1 MTNKQPLVTF
11 NETYRDTF
19 PHYYDYATAI
29 QKIKEILVKN
39 IGEDFQ
45 QYATEVE
52 IEEVEQTIEQLLIQ
66 NNGEVELLATVYD
79 HVAST
84 VIKYTEAEKYKVTP
98 TLINNIFY
106 FPKYQVAIV
115 KIPIYQSHEDF
126 EEEFIFAKNDQSL
139 LAFLNYITEKQRSQM
154 LEGIHLLTDSED
166 GLERTSEKVTHQ
178 ISRNDIL
185 LKEDVKT
192 DIFRSIDEFFLKSG
206 QFFKQYDIPYK
217 RGILLYGSPGNG
229 KTTLVKSIAGSVSA
243 PIVYWQITEYTSSY
257 SINEV
262 FTTVTKM
269 APMILVIEDIDSMP
283 LESRSV
289 FLNTLDG
296 ATSKEG
302 IFLIGTTNYPEKID
316 PALINRAGRFDRAY
330 EIKQP
335 DDELRKSYL
344 QKKGLSQF
352 INTNE
357 LDRLTQKTKGLSIAQ
372 LNELY
377 MSVALQW
384 HYEKQVDIDKIV
396 SDLQENQKRTIKND
410 WESDEHPGQV
420 GF

>member
-1 MTNKQPLVTF
+1 MKNKQPLIIF
-11 NETYRDTF
+11 KEINRNTF

-29 QKIKEILVKN
+29 DKIKEILTGKL
-39 IGEDFQ
+39 GKDFKQ
-45 QYATEVE
+45 FSSEVQIEE
-52 IEEVEQTIEQLLIQ
+52 IENTLEQLLTE
-66 NNGEVELLATVYD
+66 NTGEVEWLATVYD

-84 VIKYTEAEKYKVTP
+84 TIKYTNEEKYIVTP
-98 TLINNIFY
+98 TLNNNVFY
-106 FPKYQVAIV
+106 FPTYGVAIV
-115 KIPIYQSHEDF
+115 KIPIYQSHEDY
-126 EEEFIFAKNDQSL
+126 EEDFIFAKNDQCIL
-139 LAFLNYITEKQRSQM
+139 DFLNYLTEIQRSQM
-154 LEGIHLLTDSED
+154 LKGVHVLTDTED
-166 GLERTSEKVTHQ
+166 GLDRTNEQ
-178 ISRNDIL
+178 ITQQIHREDVL
-185 LKEDVKT
+185 LEEHVKT

-206 QFFKQYDIPYK
+206 AFFKEYNIPYK

-243 PIVYWQITEYTSSY
+243 PIVYWQITEYTTSY
-257 SINEV
+257 SIQEV
-262 FTTVTKM
+262 FTSVSKM

-283 LESRSV
+283 FESRSV

-335 DDELRKSYL
+335 DDQLRREYL
-344 QKKGLSQF
+344 QKRNFSQF
-352 INTNE
+352 VDDQT
-357 LDRLTQKTKGLSIAQ
+357 LDSLTKKTKGLSIAQ

-384 HYEKQVDIDKIV
+384 HYEKHVDVDKIV
-396 SDLQENQKRTIKND
+396 SDLQENHKRTIKQD
-410 WESDEHPGQV
+410 WDTEDYTDQV

>member
-1 MTNKQPLVTF
+1 MTNKQPLITF
-11 NETYRDTF
+11 DIDRSKF
-19 PHYYDYATAI
+19 PHYYDYATAVH
-29 QKIKEILVKN
+29 KIKEILIEKL
-39 IGEDFQ
+39 GKDFKQ
-45 QYATEVE
+45 FSTEVE
-52 IEEVEQTIEQLLIQ
+52 IEEIENTLEQLLAQ
-66 NNGEVELLATVYD
+66 NTGEVELLATVYD
-79 HVAST
+79 NVAST
-84 VIKYTEAEKYKVTP
+84 VIKSTNEGKYNVTP
-98 TLINNIFY
+98 TLSNNIFY
-106 FPKYQVAIV
+106 FPRHHVALV
-115 KIPIYQSHEDF
+115 KIPIYQSHEDY
-126 EEEFIFAKNDQSL
+126 EEDFIFAKNDESL
-139 LAFLNYITEKQRSQM
+139 LNFLNYMTEKQRVHM
-154 LEGIHLLTDSED
+154 LEGIHVLTDSED
-166 GLERTSEKVTHQ
+166 GLERTNEQ
-178 ISRNDIL
+178 ITQQINR
-185 LKEDVKT
+185 EDVLLEDHVKK

-206 QFFKQYDIPYK
+206 TFFKQYDIPYK

-257 SINEV
+257 SIHEV
-262 FTTVTKM
+262 FTSVTKM

-335 DDELRKSYL
+335 DDNLRSEYL
-344 QKKGLSQF
+344 QKKNFSQF
-352 INTNE
+352 
-357 LDRLTQKTKGLSIAQ
+357 LDAHTLESLAKKTKGLSIAQ

-377 MSVALQW
+377 MSIALQW
-384 HYEKQVDIDKIV
+384 HYEKHVDVDKIV
-396 SDLQENQKRTIKND
+396 NDLQENQKRTMKQN
-410 WESDEHPGQV
+410 WETDEYAEQL